1 MVEELKVNEIIQMM
15 ENEKFISWAILS
27 IFVLLAIV
35 ATIFIIVRIIL
46 YNSRKVNE
54 NTTMEEIKAIA
65 KEYVNRPYE
74 ISQTVFEII
83 ICNTCIIVIM
93 YVYYWLAKNLLFL
106 EKYLGI
112 IMLVLIIIA
121 ILLNDFLD
129 EKLKQDMIKEEDKG
143 NIRLISS
150 CSIIMLFSFL
160 NIYFKTAEY
169 DEFLLCYI
177 GLVLGRFIYFDST
190 LKEFIR
196 CVKNLKSYFIP
207 LIIAFLLT
215 GIISGIGLHL
225 EVITTN
231 NLFISLMISHFA
243 ILFFIHLT
251 KKMIYDFRKQVGF

>member
-1 MVEELKVNEIIQMM
+1 MNEIMQLM
-15 ENEKFISWAILS
+15 ENEAFFSWAVIS
-27 IFVLLAIV
+27 IFVLLSIV
-35 ATIFIIVRIIL
+35 VVIFVVTRIIL
-46 YNSRKVNE
+46 YERRKVDE
-54 NTTMEEIKAIA
+54 NTTMEEMDAIV

-74 ISQTVFEII
+74 ISQMVFEII

-93 YVYYWLAKNLLFL
+93 YVYYWLEKNLLFL

-129 EKLKQDMIKEEDKG
+129 EKLKQDMIMEEDKG

-160 NIYFKTAEY
+160 KIYFKTAEY

-207 LIIAFLLT
+207 LFIAFLLT

-251 KKMIYDFRKQVGF
+251 KKMIYDFI

>member
-1 MVEELKVNEIIQMM
+1 MEEMD
-15 ENEKFISWAILS
+15 
-27 IFVLLAIV
+27 AIV
-35 ATIFIIVRIIL
+35 
-46 YNSRKVNE
+46 
-54 NTTMEEIKAIA
+54 

-74 ISQTVFEII
+74 ISQMVFEII

-160 NIYFKTAEY
+160 KIYFKTAEY

-251 KKMIYDFRKQVGF
+251 KKMIYDFI

>member
-1 MVEELKVNEIIQMM
+1 MNEIMQLM
-15 ENEKFISWAILS
+15 ENEAFFSWAVIS
-27 IFVLLAIV
+27 IFVLLSIV
-35 ATIFIIVRIIL
+35 VVIFVVTRIIL
-46 YNSRKVNE
+46 YERRKVDE
-54 NTTMEEIKAIA
+54 NTTMEEMDAIV

-74 ISQTVFEII
+74 ISQMVFEII

-112 IMLVLIIIA
+112 IVLVLIIIA

-129 EKLKQDMIKEEDKG
+129 EKLKQYMIKEEDKG

-160 NIYFKTAEY
+160 KIYFKTAEY

-251 KKMIYDFRKQVGF
+251 KKMIYDFI

>member
-1 MVEELKVNEIIQMM
+1 MNEIMQLM
-15 ENEKFISWAILS
+15 ENEAFFSWAVIS
-27 IFVLLAIV
+27 IFVLLSIV
-35 ATIFIIVRIIL
+35 VVIFIVTRIIL
-46 YNSRKVNE
+46 YERRKVDE
-54 NTTMEEIKAIA
+54 NTTMEEMDAIV

-74 ISQTVFEII
+74 ISQMVFEII

-160 NIYFKTAEY
+160 KIYFKTAEY

-231 NLFISLMISHFA
+231 NLFISLMISHFT
-243 ILFFIHLT
+243 ILFFIHLI
-251 KKMIYDFRKQVGF
+251 KKMIYDFI

>member
-1 MVEELKVNEIIQMM
+1 MVNEIIQLM
-15 ENEKFISWAILS
+15 ENEAFFSWAVISIL
-27 IFVLLAIV
+27 VLLFIV
-35 ATIFIIVRIIL
+35 AVIYFVTRIIL
-46 YNSRKVNE
+46 YERRKVDE
-54 NTTMEEIKAIA
+54 NTTMEEMDAIV

-74 ISQTVFEII
+74 ISQMVFEII

-160 NIYFKTAEY
+160 KIYFKTAEY

-215 GIISGIGLHL
+215 GIISEIGLHL
-225 EVITTN
+225 EVIRQIIF
-231 NLFISLMISHFA
+231 LSA
-243 ILFFIHLT
+243 
-251 KKMIYDFRKQVGF
+251 

>member
-1 MVEELKVNEIIQMM
+1 MVNEIMQLM
-15 ENEKFISWAILS
+15 ENEAFFSWAVIS
-27 IFVLLAIV
+27 IFVLLSIV
-35 ATIFIIVRIIL
+35 AVIFIVTRIIL
-46 YNSRKVNE
+46 YERRKVDE
-54 NTTMEEIKAIA
+54 NTTMEEMDAIA

-74 ISQTVFEII
+74 ISQMVFEII

-160 NIYFKTAEY
+160 KIYFKTAEY

-190 LKEFIR
+190 LKGFIR

-231 NLFISLMISHFA
+231 NIFISLMISHFA

-251 KKMIYDFRKQVGF
+251 KKMIYDFRKQVEF

>member
-1 MVEELKVNEIIQMM
+1 MVNEIMQLM
-15 ENEKFISWAILS
+15 ENEAFFSWAVISIFILLS
-27 IFVLLAIV
+27 IIV
-35 ATIFIIVRIIL
+35 VIFIVTRIIL
-46 YNSRKVNE
+46 YERRKVDE
-54 NTTMEEIKAIA
+54 NTTMEEMDAIV

-74 ISQTVFEII
+74 ISQMVFEII

-129 EKLKQDMIKEEDKG
+129 EKLKQDMIKKEDKG

-160 NIYFKTAEY
+160 KIYFKTAEY

-251 KKMIYDFRKQVGF
+251 KKMIYDFI

>member
-1 MVEELKVNEIIQMM
+1 MVNEIMQLM
-15 ENEKFISWAILS
+15 ENEAFFSWAVIS
-27 IFVLLAIV
+27 IFVLLSIV
-35 ATIFIIVRIIL
+35 AVIFIVTRIIL
-46 YNSRKVNE
+46 YERKKVDE
-54 NTTMEEIKAIA
+54 NTTMEEMDAIA

-74 ISQTVFEII
+74 ISQMVFEII

-93 YVYYWLAKNLLFL
+93 YVYYRLAKNLLFL

-143 NIRLISS
+143 HIRLISS

-160 NIYFKTAEY
+160 KIYFKTAEY

-190 LKEFIR
+190 LKGFIR

-231 NLFISLMISHFA
+231 NIFISLMISHFA

>member
-1 MVEELKVNEIIQMM
+1 MVNEIMQLM
-15 ENEKFISWAILS
+15 ENEAFFSWAVIS

-35 ATIFIIVRIIL
+35 AVIFIVTRIIL
-46 YNSRKVNE
+46 YERRKVDE
-54 NTTMEEIKAIA
+54 NTTMEEMDAIA

-93 YVYYWLAKNLLFL
+93 YVYYWLAKKLLFL

-160 NIYFKTAEY
+160 KIYFKTAEY

-225 EVITTN
+225 DVITTN

-243 ILFFIHLT
+243 ILYFIHLT
-251 KKMIYDFRKQVGF
+251 KKMIYDFI

>member
-1 MVEELKVNEIIQMM
+1 MVNEIMQLM
-15 ENEKFISWAILS
+15 ENGAFFSWAVIS
-27 IFVLLAIV
+27 IFVLLSIV
-35 ATIFIIVRIIL
+35 AVIFIVTRIIL
-46 YNSRKVNE
+46 YERRKVDE
-54 NTTMEEIKAIA
+54 NTTMEEMDAIA

-74 ISQTVFEII
+74 ISQMVFEII

-93 YVYYWLAKNLLFL
+93 YVYYRLAKNLLFL

-160 NIYFKTAEY
+160 KIYFKTAEY

-190 LKEFIR
+190 LKGFIR

-231 NLFISLMISHFA
+231 NIFISLMISHFA

-251 KKMIYDFRKQVGF
+251 KKMIYDFRKQVEF

>member
-1 MVEELKVNEIIQMM
+1 MVNEIMQLM
-15 ENEKFISWAILS
+15 ENEAFSSWAVIS
-27 IFVLLAIV
+27 IFVLLSIV
-35 ATIFIIVRIIL
+35 AVIFIVTRIIL
-46 YNSRKVNE
+46 YERRKVDE
-54 NTTMEEIKAIA
+54 NTTMEEMDAIA

-74 ISQTVFEII
+74 ISQMVFEII

-106 EKYLGI
+106 EKYLEI

-129 EKLKQDMIKEEDKG
+129 EKLKQDIIKEEDKG

-150 CSIIMLFSFL
+150 CSIIMFFLFL
-160 NIYFKTAEY
+160 KIYFKTAEY

-215 GIISGIGLHL
+215 GIISGIGLYL
-225 EVITTN
+225 EAITTN
-231 NLFISLMISHFA
+231 NLFISLMIIHFE

-251 KKMIYDFRKQVGF
+251 KKMIYDFI

>member
-1 MVEELKVNEIIQMM
+1 MVNEIMQLM
-15 ENEKFISWAILS
+15 ENEAFFSWAVIS
-27 IFVLLAIV
+27 IFVLLSIV
-35 ATIFIIVRIIL
+35 AVIFIVTRIVL
-46 YNSRKVNE
+46 YERRKVDE
-54 NTTMEEIKAIA
+54 NNTMEEKDAIA

-74 ISQTVFEII
+74 ISQMVFEII

-93 YVYYWLAKNLLFL
+93 YVYYRLAKNLLFL

-160 NIYFKTAEY
+160 KIYFKTAEY

-190 LKEFIR
+190 LKGFIR

-231 NLFISLMISHFA
+231 NIFISLMISHFA

>member
-1 MVEELKVNEIIQMM
+1 MVNEIMQLM
-15 ENEKFISWAILS
+15 ENEAFFSWAVIS
-27 IFVLLAIV
+27 IFVLLSIV
-35 ATIFIIVRIIL
+35 VVIFVVTRIIL
-46 YNSRKVNE
+46 YERRKVDE
-54 NTTMEEIKAIA
+54 NTTMEEMDAIV

-74 ISQTVFEII
+74 ISQMVFEII

-93 YVYYWLAKNLLFL
+93 YVYYWLEKNLLFL

-129 EKLKQDMIKEEDKG
+129 EKLKQDMIMEEDKG

-160 NIYFKTAEY
+160 KIYFKTAEY

-207 LIIAFLLT
+207 LFIAFLLT

-251 KKMIYDFRKQVGF
+251 KKMIYDFI

>member
-1 MVEELKVNEIIQMM
+1 MVNEIMQLM
-15 ENEKFISWAILS
+15 ENEAFFSWAVISIFILLS
-27 IFVLLAIV
+27 IIV
-35 ATIFIIVRIIL
+35 VIFIVTRIIL
-46 YNSRKVNE
+46 YERRKVDE
-54 NTTMEEIKAIA
+54 NTTMEEMDAIV

-74 ISQTVFEII
+74 ISQMVFEII

-93 YVYYWLAKNLLFL
+93 YVYYWLEKNLLFL

-129 EKLKQDMIKEEDKG
+129 EKLKQDMIMEEDKG

-160 NIYFKTAEY
+160 KIYFKTAEY

-207 LIIAFLLT
+207 LFIAFLLT

-251 KKMIYDFRKQVGF
+251 KKMIYDFI

>member
-1 MVEELKVNEIIQMM
+1 MVNEIMQLM
-15 ENEKFISWAILS
+15 ENEAFFSWAVISIFILLS
-27 IFVLLAIV
+27 IIV
-35 ATIFIIVRIIL
+35 VIFIVTRIIL
-46 YNSRKVNE
+46 YERRKVDE
-54 NTTMEEIKAIA
+54 NTTMEEMDAIV

-74 ISQTVFEII
+74 ISQMVFEII
-83 ICNTCIIVIM
+83 ICNTCIIVII

-160 NIYFKTAEY
+160 KIYFKTAEY

-251 KKMIYDFRKQVGF
+251 KKMIYDFI

>member
-1 MVEELKVNEIIQMM
+1 MVNEIMQLM
-15 ENEKFISWAILS
+15 ENEAFFSWAVIS
-27 IFVLLAIV
+27 IFVLLSIV
-35 ATIFIIVRIIL
+35 VVIFVVTRIIL
-46 YNSRKVNE
+46 YERRKVDE
-54 NTTMEEIKAIA
+54 NTTMEEMDAIV

-74 ISQTVFEII
+74 ISQMVFEII

-112 IMLVLIIIA
+112 IVLVLIIIA

-129 EKLKQDMIKEEDKG
+129 EKLKQYMIKEEDKG

-160 NIYFKTAEY
+160 KIYFKTAEY

-251 KKMIYDFRKQVGF
+251 KKMIYDFI

>member
-1 MVEELKVNEIIQMM
+1 MVNEIMQLM
-15 ENEKFISWAILS
+15 ENEAFFSWAVIS
-27 IFVLLAIV
+27 IFVLLSIV
-35 ATIFIIVRIIL
+35 AVIFIVTRIIL
-46 YNSRKVNE
+46 YERRKVDE
-54 NTTMEEIKAIA
+54 NTTMEEMDAIV

-74 ISQTVFEII
+74 ISQMVFEII

-93 YVYYWLAKNLLFL
+93 YVYYRLAKNLLFL

-160 NIYFKTAEY
+160 KIYFKTAEY

-251 KKMIYDFRKQVGF
+251 KKMIYDFRKQVEF

>member
-1 MVEELKVNEIIQMM
+1 MVNEIMQLM
-15 ENEKFISWAILS
+15 ENEAFFSLAVIS
-27 IFVLLAIV
+27 IFVLLSIV
-35 ATIFIIVRIIL
+35 AVIFIVTRIIL
-46 YNSRKVNE
+46 YERRKVDE
-54 NTTMEEIKAIA
+54 NTTMEEMDAIA

-74 ISQTVFEII
+74 ISQMVFEII

-93 YVYYWLAKNLLFL
+93 YVYYRLAKNLLFL

-160 NIYFKTAEY
+160 KIYFKTAEY

-190 LKEFIR
+190 LKGFIR

-231 NLFISLMISHFA
+231 NIFISLMISHFA

-251 KKMIYDFRKQVGF
+251 KKMIYDFRKQVEF

>member
-1 MVEELKVNEIIQMM
+1 M
-15 ENEKFISWAILS
+15 LS
-27 IFVLLAIV
+27 IV
-35 ATIFIIVRIIL
+35 AVIFIVTRIIL
-46 YNSRKVNE
+46 YERRKVDE
-54 NTTMEEIKAIA
+54 NTTMEEMDAIA

-74 ISQTVFEII
+74 ISQMVFEII

-93 YVYYWLAKNLLFL
+93 YVYYRLAKNLLFL

-160 NIYFKTAEY
+160 KIYFKTAEY

-190 LKEFIR
+190 LKGFIR

-231 NLFISLMISHFA
+231 NIFISLMISHFA

-251 KKMIYDFRKQVGF
+251 KKMIYDFRKQVEF

>member
-1 MVEELKVNEIIQMM
+1 M
-15 ENEKFISWAILS
+15 
-27 IFVLLAIV
+27 VLLFIV
-35 ATIFIIVRIIL
+35 AVIFIVTRIIL
-46 YNSRKVNE
+46 YERRKVDE
-54 NTTMEEIKAIA
+54 NTTMEERDAIV

-74 ISQTVFEII
+74 ISQMVFEII

-129 EKLKQDMIKEEDKG
+129 EKMKQDMIKEEDKG

-160 NIYFKTAEY
+160 KIYFKTAEY

-215 GIISGIGLHL
+215 GIISEIGLHL

-251 KKMIYDFRKQVGF
+251 KKMIYDFI

>member
-1 MVEELKVNEIIQMM
+1 MVNEIMQLM
-15 ENEKFISWAILS
+15 ENEAFFSWAVIS
-27 IFVLLAIV
+27 IFVLLSIV
-35 ATIFIIVRIIL
+35 AVIFIVTRIIL
-46 YNSRKVNE
+46 YERRKVDE
-54 NTTMEEIKAIA
+54 NTTMEEMDAIA

-74 ISQTVFEII
+74 ISQMVFEII

-93 YVYYWLAKNLLFL
+93 YVYYRLAKNLLFL

-160 NIYFKTAEY
+160 KIYFKTAEY

-207 LIIAFLLT
+207 LFIAFLLT

-251 KKMIYDFRKQVGF
+251 KKMIYDFI

>member
-1 MVEELKVNEIIQMM
+1 MVNEIMQLM
-15 ENEKFISWAILS
+15 ENEAFFSWAVIS
-27 IFVLLAIV
+27 IFVLLSIV
-35 ATIFIIVRIIL
+35 AVIFIVTRIIL
-46 YNSRKVNE
+46 YERRKVDE
-54 NTTMEEIKAIA
+54 NTTMEEMDAIV

-74 ISQTVFEII
+74 ISQMVFEII

-160 NIYFKTAEY
+160 KIYFKTAEY

-251 KKMIYDFRKQVGF
+251 KKMIYDFI

>member
-1 MVEELKVNEIIQMM
+1 MVNEIMQLM
-15 ENEKFISWAILS
+15 ENEAFFSWAVIS
-27 IFVLLAIV
+27 IFVLLSIV
-35 ATIFIIVRIIL
+35 AVIFIVTRIIL
-46 YNSRKVNE
+46 YERRKVDE
-54 NTTMEEIKAIA
+54 NTTMEEMDEIA

-74 ISQTVFEII
+74 ISQMVFEII

-93 YVYYWLAKNLLFL
+93 YVYYRLAKNLLFL

-160 NIYFKTAEY
+160 KIYFKTAEY

-190 LKEFIR
+190 LKGFIR

-231 NLFISLMISHFA
+231 NIFISLMISHFA

-251 KKMIYDFRKQVGF
+251 KKMIYDFRKQVEF

>member
-1 MVEELKVNEIIQMM
+1 MVNEIMQLM
-15 ENEKFISWAILS
+15 ENEAFFPWAVIS
-27 IFVLLAIV
+27 IFVLLSIV
-35 ATIFIIVRIIL
+35 AVIFIVTRIIL
-46 YNSRKVNE
+46 YERRKVDE
-54 NTTMEEIKAIA
+54 NTTMEEMDAIV

-74 ISQTVFEII
+74 ISQMVFEII

-160 NIYFKTAEY
+160 KIYFKTAEY

-251 KKMIYDFRKQVGF
+251 KKMIYDFI

>member
-1 MVEELKVNEIIQMM
+1 MVNEIMQLM
-15 ENEKFISWAILS
+15 ENEAFSSWAVIS
-27 IFVLLAIV
+27 IFVLLSIV
-35 ATIFIIVRIIL
+35 AVIFIVTRIIL
-46 YNSRKVNE
+46 YERRKVDE
-54 NTTMEEIKAIA
+54 NTTMEEMDAIA

-74 ISQTVFEII
+74 ISQMVFEII

-106 EKYLGI
+106 EKYLEI

-129 EKLKQDMIKEEDKG
+129 EKLKQDIIKEEDKG

-150 CSIIMLFSFL
+150 CSIIMFFLFL
-160 NIYFKTAEY
+160 KIYFKTAEY

-215 GIISGIGLHL
+215 GIISGIGLYL
-225 EVITTN
+225 EAITTN
-231 NLFISLMISHFA
+231 NLFISLMISHFE

-251 KKMIYDFRKQVGF
+251 KKMIYDFI

>member
-1 MVEELKVNEIIQMM
+1 MVNEIMQLM
-15 ENEKFISWAILS
+15 ENEAFFSWAVIS
-27 IFVLLAIV
+27 NFVLLSIV
-35 ATIFIIVRIIL
+35 AVIFIVTRIIL
-46 YNSRKVNE
+46 YERRKVDE
-54 NTTMEEIKAIA
+54 NTTMEEMDAIA

-74 ISQTVFEII
+74 ISQMVFEII

-93 YVYYWLAKNLLFL
+93 YVYYWLAKKLLFL

-160 NIYFKTAEY
+160 KIYFKTAEY

-251 KKMIYDFRKQVGF
+251 KKMIYDFI

>member
-1 MVEELKVNEIIQMM
+1 MVNEIMQLM
-15 ENEKFISWAILS
+15 ENEAFFSWAVIS
-27 IFVLLAIV
+27 IFVLLSIV
-35 ATIFIIVRIIL
+35 VVIFVVTRIIL
-46 YNSRKVNE
+46 YERRKVDE
-54 NTTMEEIKAIA
+54 NTTMEEMDAIV

-74 ISQTVFEII
+74 ISQMVFEII

-129 EKLKQDMIKEEDKG
+129 EKLKQDMIMEEDKG

-160 NIYFKTAEY
+160 KIYFKTAEY

-207 LIIAFLLT
+207 LFIAFLLT

-251 KKMIYDFRKQVGF
+251 KKMIYDFI

>member
-1 MVEELKVNEIIQMM
+1 MVNEIMQLM
-15 ENEKFISWAILS
+15 ENEAFFSWAVISIFILLS
-27 IFVLLAIV
+27 IIV
-35 ATIFIIVRIIL
+35 VIFIVTRIIL
-46 YNSRKVNE
+46 YERRKVDE
-54 NTTMEEIKAIA
+54 NTTMEEMDAIV

-74 ISQTVFEII
+74 ISQMVFEII

-160 NIYFKTAEY
+160 KIYFKTAEY

-251 KKMIYDFRKQVGF
+251 KKMIYDFI

>member
-1 MVEELKVNEIIQMM
+1 MVNEIMQLM
-15 ENEKFISWAILS
+15 ENEAFFSWAVIS
-27 IFVLLAIV
+27 NFVLLSIV
-35 ATIFIIVRIIL
+35 AVIFIVTRIIL
-46 YNSRKVNE
+46 YERRKVDE
-54 NTTMEEIKAIA
+54 NTTMEEMDAIA
-65 KEYVNRPYE
+65 KEYVNQYYK
-74 ISQTVFEII
+74 ISQIVIEII
-83 ICNTCIIVIM
+83 KYNKCIIVII
-93 YVYYWLAKNLLFL
+93 YFKKKKKKKLLFL

-160 NIYFKTAEY
+160 KIYFKTAEY

-215 GIISGIGLHL
+215 GIISEIGLHL

-251 KKMIYDFRKQVGF
+251 KKMIYDFI

>member
-1 MVEELKVNEIIQMM
+1 MVNEIIQLM
-15 ENEKFISWAILS
+15 ENEAFFSWAVISIL
-27 IFVLLAIV
+27 VLLFIV
-35 ATIFIIVRIIL
+35 AVIYFVTRIIL
-46 YNSRKVNE
+46 YERRKVDE
-54 NTTMEEIKAIA
+54 NTTMEEMDAIV

-74 ISQTVFEII
+74 ISQMVFEII

-160 NIYFKTAEY
+160 KIYFKTAEY

-215 GIISGIGLHL
+215 GIISEIGLHL

-251 KKMIYDFRKQVGF
+251 KNMIYDFI

>member
-1 MVEELKVNEIIQMM
+1 MVNEIMQLM
-15 ENEKFISWAILS
+15 ENEAFFSWAVIS
-27 IFVLLAIV
+27 IFVLLSIAV
-35 ATIFIIVRIIL
+35 VIFIVTRIIL
-46 YNSRKVNE
+46 YERRKVDE
-54 NTTMEEIKAIA
+54 NTTMEEMDAIV

-74 ISQTVFEII
+74 ISQMVFEII

-160 NIYFKTAEY
+160 KIYFKTAEY

-251 KKMIYDFRKQVGF
+251 KKIIYDFI

>member
-1 MVEELKVNEIIQMM
+1 MVNEIMQLM
-15 ENEKFISWAILS
+15 ENEAFFSWAVIS
-27 IFVLLAIV
+27 IFVLLSIV
-35 ATIFIIVRIIL
+35 AVMFIVTRIIL
-46 YNSRKVNE
+46 YERRKVDE
-54 NTTMEEIKAIA
+54 NTTMEEMDAIA

-74 ISQTVFEII
+74 ISQMVFEII

-93 YVYYWLAKNLLFL
+93 YVYYRLAKNLLFL

-160 NIYFKTAEY
+160 KIYFKTAEY

-190 LKEFIR
+190 LKGFIR

-231 NLFISLMISHFA
+231 NIFISLMISHFA

-251 KKMIYDFRKQVGF
+251 KKMIYDFRKQVEF

>member
-1 MVEELKVNEIIQMM
+1 MVNEIMQLM
-15 ENEKFISWAILS
+15 ENEAFFYWAVIS
-27 IFVLLAIV
+27 IFVLLSIV
-35 ATIFIIVRIIL
+35 AVIFIVTRIIL
-46 YNSRKVNE
+46 YERRKVDE
-54 NTTMEEIKAIA
+54 NTTMEEMDAIA

-74 ISQTVFEII
+74 ISQMVFEII

-93 YVYYWLAKNLLFL
+93 YVYYRLAKNLLFL

-160 NIYFKTAEY
+160 KIYFKTAEY

-190 LKEFIR
+190 LKGFIR

-215 GIISGIGLHL
+215 GIISGIGSHL

-231 NLFISLMISHFA
+231 NIFISLMISHFA

>member
-1 MVEELKVNEIIQMM
+1 MVNEILQLM
-15 ENEKFISWAILS
+15 ENEAFFSWTIIS

-35 ATIFIIVRIIL
+35 AVIFIVTRIIL
-46 YNSRKVNE
+46 YERRKVDE
-54 NTTMEEIKAIA
+54 NTTMEEMDAIA

-74 ISQTVFEII
+74 ISQMVFEII

-160 NIYFKTAEY
+160 KIYFKTAEY

-225 EVITTN
+225 DVITTN
-231 NLFISLMISHFA
+231 NLFISLVISHSA
-243 ILFFIHLT
+243 ILFFIHFT
-251 KKMIYDFRKQVGF
+251 KKMIYDFIWGYNL

>member
-1 MVEELKVNEIIQMM
+1 MVNEIMQLM
-15 ENEKFISWAILS
+15 ENEAFFSWAVIS
-27 IFVLLAIV
+27 IFVLLSIV
-35 ATIFIIVRIIL
+35 VVIFIVTRIIL
-46 YNSRKVNE
+46 YERRKVDE
-54 NTTMEEIKAIA
+54 NTTMEEMDAIA

-74 ISQTVFEII
+74 ISQMVFEII

-160 NIYFKTAEY
+160 KIYFKTAEY

-243 ILFFIHLT
+243 ILFFIHLI
-251 KKMIYDFRKQVGF
+251 KKMIYDFI

>member
-160 NIYFKTAEY
+160 KIYFKTAEY

>member
-1 MVEELKVNEIIQMM
+1 MVNEIMQLM
-15 ENEKFISWAILS
+15 ENEAFFSWAVIS
-27 IFVLLAIV
+27 IFVLLSIV
-35 ATIFIIVRIIL
+35 AVIFIVTRIIL
-46 YNSRKVNE
+46 YERRKVDE
-54 NTTMEEIKAIA
+54 NTTMEEMDAIA

-74 ISQTVFEII
+74 ISQMVFEII

-93 YVYYWLAKNLLFL
+93 YVYYRLAKNLLFL

-160 NIYFKTAEY
+160 KIYFKTAEY

-243 ILFFIHLT
+243 ILFFIHLI
-251 KKMIYDFRKQVGF
+251 KKMIYDFI